1 MNSLRALLLTLAFVA
16 ALLLAVGRLAE
27 SVPTEAPAGF
37 DDLTNGL
44 VSQATHDADRALFEL
59 ARTAA
64 GGLGPPYNRASCAD
78 CHVTPVSGG
87 SGTATT
93 LLAGTDFSG
102 AFVERLIRDNAICP
116 AAQDPLPT
124 PSEITS
130 HRLTLNLLGDG
141 FVEAVSDATFAQIQA
156 AQPAG
161 MRGTLITVPALE
173 GGSGVGRFGWKSR
186 HVSLLSFAADEMVN
200 QIGVTNPLLP
210 NEVTTVCDTVADPE
224 DVTSDTDALA
234 RFIRATKVPPRDTA
248 LAGTAT
254 AIAGANL
261 FAKIGCGVC
270 HVASL
275 TTAPAGTVL
284 RGSYVVSAALGDKII
299 HPYSDFLLHDIGT
312 GDGFGSTATSQL
324 EMRTAPL
331 WGLRTRPTL
340 LHDGSA
346 LTLMDAIQRH
356 GGEAAA
362 VTGTFNALSVTQ
374 KRQVLTFLLS
384 L

>member
-1 MNSLRALLLTLAFVA
+1 
-16 ALLLAVGRLAE
+16 
-27 SVPTEAPAGF
+27 
-37 DDLTNGL
+37 
-44 VSQATHDADRALFEL
+44 
-59 ARTAA
+59 
-64 GGLGPPYNRASCAD
+64 
-78 CHVTPVSGG
+78 
-87 SGTATT
+87 
-93 LLAGTDFSG
+93 
-102 AFVERLIRDNAICP
+102 
-116 AAQDPLPT
+116 
-124 PSEITS
+124 
-130 HRLTLNLLGDG
+130 
-141 FVEAVSDATFAQIQA
+141 
-156 AQPAG
+156 
-161 MRGTLITVPALE
+161 
-173 GGSGVGRFGWKSR
+173 
-186 HVSLLSFAADEMVN
+186 MVN